1 MLNLL
6 ENAIDALSGSPGHP
20 ERGGIITL
28 NVAPSPDR
36 VMLEMSDTGPGIP
49 EDLFDR
55 VFTPFF
61 TTKPNGSGLGLP
73 VTRRI
78 ITDHGGQISLSKTDQ
93 GNTRFKIELPGW
105 PTPAPEGVQHVAN
118 TGS

>member
-1 MLNLL
+1 
-6 ENAIDALSGSPGHP
+6 
-20 ERGGIITL
+20 
-28 NVAPSPDR
+28 
-36 VMLEMSDTGPGIP
+36 MSDTGPGIP

-78 ITDHGGQISLSKTDQ
+78 VTDHGGRITLLKDDF
-93 GNTRFKIELPGW
+93 GHTRFRIELPGW
-105 PTPAPEGVQHVAN
+105 RRPAAKELEYATN